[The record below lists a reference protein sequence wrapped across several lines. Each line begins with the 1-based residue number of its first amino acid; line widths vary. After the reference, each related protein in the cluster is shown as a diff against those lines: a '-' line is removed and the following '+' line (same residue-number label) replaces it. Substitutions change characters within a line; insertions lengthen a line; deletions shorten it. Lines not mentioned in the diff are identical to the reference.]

1 MLTHSEGKPFSCD
14 VCGKKFRTESYVK
27 VSRTPKLASQKVI
40 LLFSLLQIHRQA
52 HYINGQTLD
61 ITKRKSN
68 MPITAPPAEGIHV
81 NGEGIHANGEGVEDG
96 EDDGKLIIDSNG
108 GSSSENGN
116 ETESSEGM
124 TTNPGSNEE
133 APRTPERECF
143 LDPEDSVMMNGSF
156 HISPVA

>member
-1 MLTHSEGKPFSCD
+1 M
-14 VCGKKFRTESYVK
+14 
-27 VSRTPKLASQKVI
+27 
-40 LLFSLLQIHRQA
+40 
-52 HYINGQTLD
+52 D

-68 MPITAPPAEGIHV
+68 MPMTAPPAEGIHV

-143 LDPEDSVMMNGSF
+143 LDNEDSVMMNGSF

>member
-1 MLTHSEGKPFSCD
+1 M
-14 VCGKKFRTESYVK
+14 
-27 VSRTPKLASQKVI
+27 
-40 LLFSLLQIHRQA
+40 
-52 HYINGQTLD
+52 NGQTLE
-61 ITKRKSN
+61 ITKRKAN
-68 MPITAPPAEGIHV
+68 MVALVPPAEEVHV
-81 NGEGIHANGEGVEDG
+81 NGDGVEDG

-143 LDPEDSVMMNGSF
+143 LDPDDAVMMNGSF

>member
-1 MLTHSEGKPFSCD
+1 M
-14 VCGKKFRTESYVK
+14 
-27 VSRTPKLASQKVI
+27 
-40 LLFSLLQIHRQA
+40 
-52 HYINGQTLD
+52 NGQSLE

-68 MPITAPPAEGIHV
+68 VTAAMLPSEEEIHV
-81 NGEGIHANGEGVEDG
+81 NGEAISNEDG
-96 EDDGKLIIDSNG
+96 EDDGVLIIDSNG
-108 GSSSENGN
+108 GSSNENGN

-143 LDPEDSVMMNGSF
+143 LDPDDAVMMNGSF